1 MLNNSASPENETA
14 PPAFPVVGIGASAGG
29 LEAISE
35 LMCEVPAVSGMAFL
49 VVQHLDPSRHSLLPE
64 ILAKRVAMPV
74 QEAAE
79 GMAIQVDHL
88 YTIPANKRMF
98 VVDRQIRLQPRDETL
113 GPPMPIDD
121 LLDSLARDQGSDA
134 IGIILSGSGS
144 DGALG
149 LKSVQAEGGITFA
162 QDASA
167 LFDSMPHA
175 AIGLGCVDRVLA
187 PREIAKE
194 VIRIGRNPRLRS
206 APGPKGESV
215 QQSESSLRP
224 IFRLLQ
230 NVCNIDFTR
239 YKHGTIQ
246 RRLSRRMALR
256 QLTSVT
262 DYISVLEAEPAETLA
277 LGRDLLIHVTEFFR
291 DPETFEA
298 LTQSVF
304 PRLRGEGDASTALR
318 IWVPGCATGEEVYSI
333 AICLL
338 EYLGPHANTTSVQIF
353 GTDISPE
360 ALEKARAGRYIE
372 NIARNV
378 SAERLER
385 FFVRDGEYYCV
396 DKAVRDLCT
405 FARHDVVSDPPFSRM
420 NLVSC
425 RNLLIYLS
433 APAQRSVM
441 PLFHYALKPD
451 GVLMLGPSETVGAF
465 SELFGVID
473 NKRSRL
479 YSKKPRI
486 GSPAEMRLSPTLVP
500 SAAARPRSVPRD
512 AQGSDDASL
521 LRAEVDRVSL
531 ARYVPPSVLCDDD
544 LNIIEYRGD
553 TSAYLV
559 NPSGSPSTNLQ
570 RLAKPEV
577 FPALNDAIRQARQGG
592 IAVRKT
598 DLQTGNTGGRATAS
612 LEVHPVQTAGVED
625 RWFVIFFEGTQ
636 QGTGALLAP
645 KEETLG
651 ALMLQTLRHRLGRN
665 IAAQARDLKD
675 GEIGRLNAEIV
686 AMRTQL
692 RTMLEEHESS
702 REQLKSSEEELL
714 SSNEEFQSTNEELE
728 SAKEELQ
735 SLNEELSITND
746 ELRYRNYEL
755 KTVHDDVV
763 GARDYADAIINT
775 MSEPLLVLEPDLRV
789 ARANRAFYQAFR
801 TTSGNTIGM
810 MLYSL
815 GNRQWDIPGLRELLE
830 KILPQQTVVHDF
842 EITHV
847 FEIIGSRTMRIN
859 AARVAGRA
867 RELIVLT
874 IEDVTQH
881 QLLVNELETAD
892 HQKNEFLAM
901 LAHELR
907 NPLTAI
913 SNSLEIWERKNVD
926 ADTEQ
931 RARATAKRQL
941 KHEIGMIDDLL
952 DVSRIIRGI
961 VRLKAEPVN
970 LTEVVQHSVAAMKP
984 ESDARQHELSLSLPV
999 EALIVEGDAMRLE
1012 QIVTNLLGNA
1022 IKYTL
1027 PGGRI
1032 SISLTRDGD
1041 QATLSINDNGIG
1053 MAPDLLPTIF
1063 TIFVQA
1069 ERPLDRKA
1077 AGLGLGL
1084 ALVHRLVNLHHGT
1097 VRASSKGLGYGST
1110 FVVQFPAL
1118 AKTEVN
1124 TGYPAVA
1131 NGLTPVRP
1139 VAPRRILI
1147 VDDNTDA
1154 AESTALLLGLDGH
1167 EVQVAADGPSA
1178 LVRAKEFRPDIVL
1191 LDIGLP
1197 EMDGY
1202 DVARR
1207 LRATSGFAN
1216 TLLIAHSGYAGEA
1229 HFQRVKQAGFD
1240 HYLVKPAS
1248 ISQLNELIITL
1259 SDSGY
1264 TLRRGS

>member
-1 MLNNSASPENETA
+1 
-14 PPAFPVVGIGASAGG
+14 
-29 LEAISE
+29 
-35 LMCEVPAVSGMAFL
+35 
-49 VVQHLDPSRHSLLPE
+49 
-64 ILAKRVAMPV
+64 
-74 QEAAE
+74 
-79 GMAIQVDHL
+79 
-88 YTIPANKRMF
+88 
-98 VVDRQIRLQPRDETL
+98 
-113 GPPMPIDD
+113 
-121 LLDSLARDQGSDA
+121 
-134 IGIILSGSGS
+134 
-144 DGALG
+144 
-149 LKSVQAEGGITFA
+149 
-162 QDASA
+162 
-167 LFDSMPHA
+167 
-175 AIGLGCVDRVLA
+175 
-187 PREIAKE
+187 
-194 VIRIGRNPRLRS
+194 
-206 APGPKGESV
+206 
-215 QQSESSLRP
+215 
-224 IFRLLQ
+224 
-230 NVCNIDFTR
+230 
-239 YKHGTIQ
+239 
-246 RRLSRRMALR
+246 
-256 QLTSVT
+256 
-262 DYISVLEAEPAETLA
+262 

-298 LTQSVF
+298 LTQSIF
-304 PRLRGEGDASTALR
+304 PRLKGDGDTSNALR

-338 EYLGPHANTTSVQIF
+338 EYLGYRAKTTSVQIF
-353 GTDISPE
+353 GTDISSE

-405 FARHDVVSDPPFSRM
+405 FARHDVVSDPRFSRM
-420 NLVSC
+420 NPISC

-500 SAAARPRSVPRD
+500 SAAARPRSASSEP
-512 AQGSDDASL
+512 QGPDDASL

-531 ARYVPPSVLCDDD
+531 LRYVPPSVLCDDD

-570 RLAKPEV
+570 RLAKPAV
-577 FPALNDAIRQARQGG
+577 FPALNDAIRLARQGG
-592 IAVRKT
+592 VAVRKA
-598 DLQTGNTGGRATAS
+598 DLQTGSASGRATTS
-612 LEVHPVQTAGVED
+612 LEVHPVQTNGVEG
-625 RWFVIFFEGTQ
+625 RWFVIFFEGAQ
-636 QGTGALLAP
+636 QGMDALAAP

-651 ALMLQTLRHRLGRN
+651 VLMLQTLHHRLGRRV
-665 IAAQARDLKD
+665 AAQGEDPKD
-675 GEIGRLNAEIV
+675 AEIGRLNAELG

-692 RTMLEEHESS
+692 RTMLEEHESA
-702 REQLKSSEEELL
+702 REELKSSEEELL
-714 SSNEEFQSTNEELE
+714 SSNEEFQSTNEEFE

-735 SLNEELSITND
+735 SLNEELSTTND
-746 ELRYRNYEL
+746 ELRYRNHEL

-801 TTSGNTIGM
+801 TTAENTIGT

-815 GNRQWDIPGLRELLE
+815 GNRQWDIPALRELLE
-830 KILPQQTVVHDF
+830 KILRQQTVVHDF
-842 EITHV
+842 QITHE
-847 FEIIGSRTMRIN
+847 FDTIGSRTMRLN
-859 AARVAGRA
+859 AARVAGRTQ
-867 RELIVLT
+867 EMIVLT
-874 IEDVTQH
+874 IEDVTRH
-881 QLLVNELETAD
+881 QNLVNQLETAD

-926 ADTEQ
+926 AVTEQ

-941 KHEIGMIDDLL
+941 KHEIGLIDDLL

-961 VRLKAEPVN
+961 VRLKTGPVN
-970 LTEVVQHSVAAMKP
+970 LTEVVRHGVAAMQP
-984 ESDARQHELSLSLPV
+984 ESDARQHELSLTLS
-999 EALIVEGDAMRLE
+999 ASAQMVEGDAMRLE

-1032 SISLTRDGD
+1032 SVLLTRDGD
-1041 QATLSINDNGIG
+1041 QVTLTINDNGIG

-1069 ERPLDRKA
+1069 ERPLDRTA

-1097 VRASSKGLGYGST
+1097 VRASSKGLGRGST

-1118 AKTEVN
+1118 AMTAVDA
-1124 TGYPAVA
+1124 GQPAVA
-1131 NGLTPVRP
+1131 NRLPARLVT
-1139 VAPRRILI
+1139 PRRILV

-1154 AESTALLLGLDGH
+1154 AESTALLLGLEGH
-1167 EVQVAADGPSA
+1167 EVEVAGDGPSA
-1178 LVRAKEFRPDIVL
+1178 LVRAKDFRPEVVL

-1207 LRATSGFAN
+1207 LREAPGSAEIM
-1216 TLLIAHSGYAGEA
+1216 LIAHSGYAGEE
-1229 HFQRVKQAGFD
+1229 HVERVRQAGFD

-1248 ISQLNELIITL
+1248 IHQLNELITSL
-1259 SDSGY
+1259 SDPEY
-1264 TLRRGS
+1264 RPHRGS